1 MKAKLMK
8 KWGIRTNFQFWIIM
22 IVFSLA
28 GSSTVKI
35 RKPVFEWLNIN
46 DSTPFLLTFLAWLVV
61 FFPAYQLLLMFWGTL
76 LGQFQF
82 VWWFEKK
89 MLRRMRLM
97 SGPDEPPPGAKPET
111 VETDNDDS

>member
-8 KWGIRTNFQFWIIM
+8 KWGIRTEFQFWVIM
-22 IVFSLA
+22 VIFSLA
-28 GSSTVKI
+28 GSSTVYV
-35 RKPVFEWLNIN
+35 RKPAFELMNITEA
-46 DSTPFLLTFLAWLVV
+46 TPFFLKFVAWLIVI
-61 FFPAYQLLLMFWGTL
+61 FPAYQILLMLWGTV

-97 SGPDEPPPGAKPET
+97 SGPEEPPPGAEPKEDR
-111 VETDNDDS
+111 VHDGDS